1 MSYFRKHARLL
12 SSASAL
18 LGKASVW
25 HLHWMHN
32 VVVCPA
38 ERELNAL
45 RPEVLIA
52 CRKVLR
58 LATAAVAEGH
68 RVHCG
73 GKY

>member
-12 SSASAL
+12 SSALVL
-18 LGKASVW
+18 LGKACVW
-25 HLHWMHN
+25 HLHWMQN
-32 VVVCPA
+32 VVVC
-38 ERELNAL
+38 LNTL

-58 LATAAVAEGH
+58 LATAAVAQGH